1 MTETHSQH
9 GFDRLLEIWSRRKLA
24 ALLTFSAVLAI
35 GVGVVMGL
43 PNVYSASATLL
54 VEPPPQAGGAR
65 EPGEVERQIQVM
77 SEELLGR
84 SRLAELVGRLRLY
97 EGAGRRDRDSTDD
110 RVERMRRDIKM
121 ELKKVDE
128 AGSNGTPTTAFVLGY
143 QGRDPATVALVANT
157 LASDYLKKDA
167 SMHAGAVQ
175 SLAQQLNDMKKRLQE
190 QEGRLGRFKEQHA
203 GELPQ
208 QVETNMA
215 ALQRIDTRLQMV
227 GEGRMRALERR
238 AALAKEIGDASK
250 GTQTASSDPDSD
262 AGRLAKMKAQLADLE
277 QRYSDKYPDVERTK
291 AEIARLETRA
301 AESKAARPAA
311 DPVAPLRDSLRETD
325 SEVARLSREEEALRG
340 EAAGYSRRID
350 ASPRRGQ
357 AYEGLSRDYETTK
370 TLYGTL
376 LKSYEEAQLAAA
388 SDGSGAR
395 YLRLLESATVPV
407 DPVAPNRQRL
417 FVMVLVLALAAAG
430 GAVLLLE
437 QTDRSFH
444 SVDDVRTFTRVPV
457 LVSIPAMVSAGDAR
471 RRSLG
476 RGFAVASAL
485 VSLVVVGAL
494 SFQVAHVNER
504 LIALLV
510 RSR

>member
-9 GFDRLLEIWSRRKLA
+9 GLDRLLEIWSRRKLV

-35 GVGVVMGL
+35 GIGLVMGL
-43 PNVYSASATLL
+43 PNVYRASATLL
-54 VEPPPQAGGAR
+54 VQPPPQAAGGR

-77 SEELLGR
+77 SEELMGR

-97 EGAGRRDRDSTDD
+97 EGASRRNSVDD
-110 RVERMRRDIKM
+110 RVERMRRDTKM
-121 ELKKVDE
+121 ELKKVDD

-143 QGRDPATVALVANT
+143 QGRDPATAALVANA
-157 LASDYLKKDA
+157 LAAAYLEKDA

-175 SLAQQLNDMKKRLQE
+175 SLAEQLNDVKKRLQE
-190 QEGRLGRFKEQHA
+190 QEGRLGRFKEQHG

-208 QVETNMA
+208 QVEVNMA
-215 ALQRIDTRLQMV
+215 ALQRIDARLQMV
-227 GEGRMRALERR
+227 SEGRMRALEQR
-238 AALAKEIGDASK
+238 AALAKEIGDTSRR
-250 GTQTASSDPDSD
+250 SVVPSDPDSD
-262 AGRLAKMKAQLADLE
+262 AGRLAKLKGQLADLE
-277 QRYSDKYPDVERTK
+277 QRYTDRYPDVERTK
-291 AEIARLETRA
+291 AEIAGLEARIAERSA
-301 AESKAARPAA
+301 ASRPTL
-311 DPVAPLRDSLRETD
+311 DPLASLRDSVRETD
-325 SEVARLSREEEALRG
+325 SEVARLSREEDALRE
-340 EAAGYSRRID
+340 EAAGYRRRID

-357 AYEGLSRDYETTK
+357 AYESLARDYETTK

-376 LKSYEEAQLAAA
+376 LKSYEEAQLGAA
-388 SDGSGAR
+388 SDAGGPR
-395 YLRLLESATVPV
+395 YLRLLEAATVPV

-417 FVMVLVLALAAAG
+417 LVMVLVLALAAAG

-457 LVSIPAMVSAGDAR
+457 LVSIPAMVSEGDAR

-485 VSLVVVGAL
+485 LSLVVVGAL